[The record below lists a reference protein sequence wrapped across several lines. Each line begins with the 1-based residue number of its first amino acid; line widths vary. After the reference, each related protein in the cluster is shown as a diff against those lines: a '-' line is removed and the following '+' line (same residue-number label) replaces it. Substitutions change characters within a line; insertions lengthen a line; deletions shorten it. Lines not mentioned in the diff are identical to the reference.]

1 MIGMRPFPVTHP
13 VLAALLGAVLIA
25 SGAHAAD
32 PPKKKEG
39 AFGKGGGAFLSKEQL
54 RSCLNQKERIAQ
66 SDDELLKERAALGG
80 VKDELARGGEALK
93 AKLEAVDRTNAEAVA
108 AYNDDAK
115 ARDEQIDAYQKRVEA
130 FNQRVEAA
138 KPEREAYSKA
148 CDNRRFFEDDEIA
161 IKKGK

>member
-1 MIGMRPFPVTHP
+1 MSGMRLFLSTRFVF
-13 VLAALLGAVLIA
+13 AALLGAVLIA
-25 SGAHAAD
+25 PAAHAAD

-54 RSCLNQKERIAQ
+54 RSCLSQKDRIAQ
-66 SDDELLKERAALGG
+66 SDDDLLKERAALGG
-80 VKDELARGGEALK
+80 IKDELARSGEALK
-93 AKLEAVDRTNAEAVA
+93 EG
-108 AYNDDAK
+108 
-115 ARDEQIDAYQKRVEA
+115 
-130 FNQRVEAA
+130 FNGRVEAA

>member
-1 MIGMRPFPVTHP
+1 
-13 VLAALLGAVLIA
+13 LIA
-25 SGAHAAD
+25 PAAHAAD

-54 RSCLNQKERIAQ
+54 RSCLSQKDRIAQ
-66 SDDELLKERAALGG
+66 SDDDLLKERAALGG
-80 VKDELARGGEALK
+80 IKDELARSGEALK
-93 AKLEAVDRTNAEAVA
+93 AKLEVLDRTSAEAVA
-108 AYNDDAK
+108 AYNDEAK
-115 ARDEQIDAYQKRVEA
+115 ARDAQIDAYQKRVEG
-130 FNQRVEAA
+130 FNGRVEAA